1 MQTYRPTRGWII
13 PLALAATSLAAVL
26 DLSMSVVVVAQ
37 QPAPDAIAGTWEA
50 DDGSVKLDMYKSG
63 EELRAHFLYGKQV
76 VEADNVTLKKDI
88 KNPDPGLRSR
98 SLQNIV
104 FIWGLRWTDGEWSGG
119 SLYDASTGRTY
130 HCKVAIKEGKM
141 LLRGYLGV
149 SVLGQTTAF
158 HRLAG

>member
-1 MQTYRPTRGWII
+1 MQTYRPSRGWII
-13 PLALAATSLAAVL
+13 PLALAATSLAA
-26 DLSMSVVVVAQ
+26 MSVVVVAQ

-63 EELRAHFLYGKQV
+63 EELRAHFLYGSQV

-149 SVLGQTTAF
+149 SVLGQTKAF